1 MTPAPFW
8 EDARSAIYLGDAY
21 DVLAAMPAGSADCIV
36 TSPPYWAKRDFG
48 VAGQYG
54 REPSPAAYVE
64 TLRAVFREARRV
76 LAEDGTCWLNLGDS
90 YTESGAPVTGLHAY
104 VGSGLTGRH
113 TPGMAAKNLLG
124 LPWRVALALQGDGW
138 IIRNAIVWHKPNAMP
153 ESVRDRMNCRYELL
167 FLLVKSRRYW
177 FDLDPIRIPHGG
189 TSAHRQSGMPV
200 AGRHPG
206 VGKHGGNRPSAARPG
221 ATRPPKYG
229 PHAREVTDARRHKP
243 QRHRRMHP
251 NGRNPGDVWSIPT
264 YPFRGP
270 HFAAFPAELPTRC
283 IQAGCKPD
291 GIVLDMFTGTGT
303 TGLAA
308 LALGRRFVGIELN
321 PAFAALAAE
330 RLRHAATRQSDS
342 SDGGRQ

>member
-1 MTPAPFW
+1 MTTAPFW
-8 EDARSAIYLGDAY
+8 QDTRSAIYLGDAC

-36 TSPPYWAKRDFG
+36 TSPPYWAKRDYG

-54 REPSPAAYVE
+54 REPTPAAYVE

-90 YTESGAPVTGLHAY
+90 YTEGSATLSGLHSYIGTA
-104 VGSGLTGRH
+104 LAGRR

-124 LPWRVALALQGDGW
+124 LPWRVALALQGDGL

-153 ESVRDRMNCRYELL
+153 ESVRDRMCCRYELL

-177 FDLDPIRIPHGG
+177 FDLDPIRIPHGSTG
-189 TSAHRQSGMPV
+189 TQRQSGMPV

-206 VGKHGGNRPSAARPG
+206 DGKHGGNRPAATRPG

-229 PHAREVTDARRHKP
+229 PHAREVADARRHQP
-243 QRHRRMHP
+243 QPRRRTHP

-264 YPFRGP
+264 RPYRDP

-291 GIVLDMFTGTGT
+291 GTVLDMFTGTGT

-308 LALGRRFVGIELN
+308 LALGRSFTGIELN

-330 RLRHAATRQSDS
+330 RLRHAATRQP
-342 SDGGRQ
+342 DGTEDERQ

>member
-1 MTPAPFW
+1 MTTAPFW
-8 EDARSAIYLGDAY
+8 QDARSAIYLGDAC

-64 TLRAVFREARRV
+64 TMRTVFHQARRV

-90 YTESGAPVTGLHAY
+90 YTESGAPVTGLHSY

-153 ESVRDRMNCRYELL
+153 ESVRDRMSCRYELL

-177 FDLDPIRIPHGG
+177 FDLDPIRIPHGSTG
-189 TSAHRQSGMPV
+189 PRRPSGMPV
-200 AGRHPG
+200 TGRHPG
-206 VGKHGGNRPSAARPG
+206 DGKRSGNRPSTIRPG
-221 ATRPPKYG
+221 GTRLPKYG
-229 PHAREVTDARRHKP
+229 PHAREVADARRHKP
-243 QRHRRMHP
+243 QPHRRMHP

-264 YPFRGP
+264 YPYRGP

-291 GIVLDMFTGTGT
+291 GTVLDMFAGTGT

-308 LALGRRFVGIELN
+308 LTLGRRCTGIELN

-330 RLRHAATRQSDS
+330 RLRHAATRHADGTE
-342 SDGGRQ
+342 GGRQ